1 MSYKIVIAED
11 YKMVREVFENIA
23 VQSGRYEVAASFPSA
38 AQLLDWCRENEA
50 DVAVLDVLFP
60 GSISGLDAASE
71 LKKLRPLMKI
81 VIVTSMPEVS
91 YLRRARELGADSFWH
106 KELQEQ
112 PLLELLDR
120 TMAGESVYPGTAPS
134 VQIGNADAA
143 DFTERELDVLH
154 ELVGGASNLEIA
166 ESLNI
171 SETTVKSH
179 ITNMLQKTG
188 YRSRLELAVKARHLG
203 VAIKD

>member
-1 MSYKIVIAED
+1 MSYGVVIAED
-11 YKMVREVFENIA
+11 YKMVREVFAATVRNAENYRLEGSFA
-23 VQSGRYEVAASFPSA
+23 TAAEA
-38 AQLLDWCRENEA
+38 AAFCCAHPA
-50 DVAVLDVLFP
+50 DLVLMDVLMP
-60 GSISGLDAASE
+60 GSVSGLEAARRIKSACPE
-71 LKKLRPLMKI
+71 TKI

>member
-23 VQSGRYEVAASFPSA
+23 VQSGRYEVAASFPTA
-38 AQLLDWCRENEA
+38 AQLLDWCREHEA
-50 DVAVLDVLFP
+50 DVALLDVLFP
-60 GSISGLDAASE
+60 GGISGLDAAAE
-71 LKKLRPLMKI
+71 LKRLRPEMKI

-91 YLRRARELGADSFWH
+91 YMRRARELGADSFWH

>member
-38 AQLLDWCRENEA
+38 ALLLDWCRENEA

-166 ESLNI
+166 ESLSI

>member
-1 MSYKIVIAED
+1 MSCRLVIAED
-11 YKMVREVFENIA
+11 YKMVREVFEDIA
-23 VQSGRYEVAASFPSA
+23 AQSGRYEVAASFPSA